1 MLAAQVSQHAAS
13 ENRRIIDEVGEKIV
27 KKTLASVEEIEDPGD
42 ETILTG
48 AKAVLEYCDRG

>member
-13 ENRRIIDEVGEKIV
+13 DNRRIIDEVGEKIV
-27 KKTLASVEEIEDPGD
+27 KKTLASVEEIDPGD